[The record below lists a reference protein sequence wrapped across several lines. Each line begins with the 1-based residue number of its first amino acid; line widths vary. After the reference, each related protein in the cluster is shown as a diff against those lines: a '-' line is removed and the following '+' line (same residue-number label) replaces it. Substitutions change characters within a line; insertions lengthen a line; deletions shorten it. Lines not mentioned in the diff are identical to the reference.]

1 MATYKV
7 LQDIEAEDKFLGPLT
22 LKQFIFGS
30 VTIVCL
36 YLSFL
41 FLTKGLWP
49 LVLFLAP
56 IAFVTGF
63 LAFPWGR
70 DQPTETWLLAKLRF
84 YFKPRR
90 RIWDQSGILELVKIT
105 VPKKVQLY
113 TGSSLT
119 QNEVESRLQA
129 LAATVDTRGWAIKN
143 VSKNIYENPVMDISI
158 GEPSDRLADPTIL
171 PSLSDRLDANDGID
185 IFDAAKTNAVDAQL
199 QKTLVEHKNKIK
211 KQTTHNEP
219 NVGNWFMQEKEDIP
233 LGYTTFS
240 TAPLVTGSDS
250 SLLSQQFSHQN
261 GSKTKDEEQFLE
273 DVHTKKLLNKQ
284 SFHNHKTIIPDSEKL
299 TPVSASTQVT
309 PPSNPA
315 TIELAR
321 NNDRNI
327 TSIAREINQIQ
338 GNSDQEEVIVSLH

>member
-30 VTIVCL
+30 ITLVCL

-56 IAFVTGF
+56 VALATGF

-70 DQPTETWLLAKLRF
+70 DQPTETWLLAKLRY

-90 RIWDQSGILELVKIT
+90 RIWDQSGIQELVKIT
-105 VPKKVQLY
+105 APKITAVY

-119 QNEVESRLQA
+119 PSEVESRLKA

-143 VSKNIYENPVMDISI
+143 VSKNIYESPSTDLTVN
-158 GEPSDRLADPTIL
+158 EPSDRLTAPTIL
-171 PSLSDRLDANDGID
+171 PGLSERLDANDGND
-185 IFDAAKTNAVDAQL
+185 IFDDEKLSAVDSRL
-199 QKTLVEHKNKIK
+199 KETSLRHKHEVK
-211 KQTTHNEP
+211 KQVTSVGEST
-219 NVGNWFMQEKEDIP
+219 GNWFMQEREALPEGYSTFTTEP
-233 LGYTTFS
+233 LVNNSNSSTLPKQFS
-240 TAPLVTGSDS
+240 TKPPQES
-250 SLLSQQFSHQN
+250 
-261 GSKTKDEEQFLE
+261 KDERQFL
-273 DVHTKKLLNKQ
+273 DSIHKNKELAENV
-284 SFHNHKTIIPDSEKL
+284 FHNHKTIMPESEKTL
-299 TPVSASTQVT
+299 PTKHPVQVT
-309 PPSNPA
+309 GVSNPA

-327 TSIAREINQIQ
+327 DSIAREINQIQ
-338 GNSDQEEVIVSLH
+338 GNANQDEVVVSLH